1 MPELSPEEKVQL
13 QDHVALARLIVT
25 QRSQPNNKA
34 FKPRR
39 ADFDRSFGDGLRF
52 LHERAG
58 ADLAILLDGVQVK
71 QSGGSTFMQLALAA
85 AGVGIAGG
93 GGTQVVASVLD
104 FARGDVEWFNSTLGV
119 EVFGMGGKDVRDSNS
134 RRARWKPRSRNP
146 ADCTAIP
153 RWMPTCSRSWTGCS
167 RTRRGRSAC
176 APAAIPSSTR
186 SRSRPATYT

>member
-34 FKPRR
+34 CKPRR

-58 ADLAILLDGVQVK
+58 ADLAILLDGVQV
-71 QSGGSTFMQLALAA
+71 QRSGGSIFMQFELTA

-119 EVFGMGGKDVRDSNS
+119 EVFGMGGKDVRDTT
-134 RRARWKPRSRNP
+134 ATQKLLTDLFAPYPVIP
-146 ADCTAIP
+146 ALKVE
-153 RWMPTCSRSWTGCS
+153 
-167 RTRRGRSAC
+167 
-176 APAAIPSSTR
+176 
-186 SRSRPATYT
+186 